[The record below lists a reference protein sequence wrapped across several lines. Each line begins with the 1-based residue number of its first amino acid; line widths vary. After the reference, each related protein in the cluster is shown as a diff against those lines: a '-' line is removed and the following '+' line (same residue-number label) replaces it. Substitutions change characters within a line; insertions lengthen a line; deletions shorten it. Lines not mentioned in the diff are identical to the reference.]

1 MLRAT
6 PYSQCPPALQ
16 LAVAEALLTE
26 WPQDFAMQN
35 ATSPDGVRQVFL
47 KNYDTWKATKAAL
60 FVFTDA
66 DAQRGGA
73 APSGAAPFVGT
84 VSVEYSLTA
93 TYAPCIANVYVH
105 PTLRSFGFGG
115 VLMTFAERFLK
126 RQALSAAYLW
136 CDPGLAGYYEKRGYK
151 VVEVPTGGYKEVRFM
166 GKSL

>member
-6 PYSQCPPALQ
+6 SYAECPPSLQ

-35 ATSPDGVRQVFL
+35 VTTPEGVRQVFL
-47 KNYDTWKATKAAL
+47 KNYETWKATKSVF
-60 FVFTDA
+60 FVFTDPT
-66 DAQRGGA
+66 
-73 APSGAAPFVGT
+73 APQQPFVGT
-84 VSVEYSLTA
+84 ISLEYSLTA
-93 TYAPCIANVYVH
+93 TYAPCIANVYVAAK
-105 PTLRSFGFGG
+105 LRRFGFGS

>member
-66 DAQRGGA
+66 DA
-73 APSGAAPFVGT
+73 PFVGT

-105 PTLRSFGFGG
+105 PKLRRFGFGG

-126 RQALSAAYLW
+126 RQAMSAAYLW
-136 CDPGLAGYYEKRGYK
+136 CDPELVGYYEKRAYK
-151 VVEVPTGGYKEVRFM
+151 VVDVPTGGYKEVRFM

>member
-16 LAVAEALLTE
+16 LVVAEALLAE

-35 ATSPDGVRQVFL
+35 AVTPDGVRQVFL
-47 KNYDTWKATKAAL
+47 KNYDTWKATKSAL

-66 DAQRGGA
+66 DAQR
-73 APSGAAPFVGT
+73 GAAPFVGT

-93 TYAPCIANVYVH
+93 TYAPCIANVYVY
-105 PTLRSFGFGG
+105 PTLRRFGFGG

-126 RQALSAAYLW
+126 RQAMSAAYLW
-136 CDPGLAGYYEKRGYK
+136 CDPELVRYYEKRSYK
-151 VVEVPTGGYKEVRFM
+151 VVDVPTGGYKEVRFM

>member
-6 PYSQCPPALQ
+6 PYHQCPPSLQ

-35 ATSPDGVRQVFL
+35 VTTPEGVRQVFL
-47 KNYDTWKATKAAL
+47 KNYETWRATKSVF
-60 FVFTDA
+60 FVFTDP
-66 DAQRGGA
+66 A
-73 APSGAAPFVGT
+73 APRGARAFVGT
-84 VSVEYSLTA
+84 ISLEYSLTA
-93 TYAPCIANVYVH
+93 TYAPCIANVYVAA
-105 PTLRSFGFGG
+105 TLRRFGFGS
-115 VLMTFAERFLK
+115 VLVTFAERFLK